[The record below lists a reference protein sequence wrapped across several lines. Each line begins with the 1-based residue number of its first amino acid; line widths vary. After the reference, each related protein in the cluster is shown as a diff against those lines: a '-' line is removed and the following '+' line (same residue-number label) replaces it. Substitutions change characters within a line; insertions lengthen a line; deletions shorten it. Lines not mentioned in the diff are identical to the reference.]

1 MALFSKPGPWY
12 TQKPTGTWDKSG
24 TLDSAQFTD
33 MVAQLAT
40 ITGKSLDKVIK
51 SEVSSILGKDL
62 QQTGVSTVW
71 LVKMKYTY
79 TERGDN
85 ALTIPYV
92 RLNGRKVR
100 TRSIKKR
107 GVHVQQKKG
116 WVWKADKINPDWWK
130 LQDEL
135 KRLHKVAKKRRGLA
149 KATWLRIA
157 KQIKLLPPL
166 QPKPPAYAYIAL
178 AGFTSRL
185 KSATG
190 GKEVNERGKKTFY
203 ITIRNYST
211 TAMAPKH
218 KKGPGG
224 YGAFKKAMRGR
235 VDHFNYSMAKCAFK
249 TSEKM
254 AAKYP
259 GSFVTEAKR

>member
-33 MVAQLAT
+33 MLGQLAT

-51 SEVSSILGKDL
+51 SEVSSILGKAL
-62 QQTGVSTVW
+62 QQTGVSTSW

-166 QPKPPAYAYIAL
+166 KPKPPDYAYIAL

-235 VDHFNYSMAKCAFK
+235 VDHFNYSMAKGAFK

-259 GSFVTEAKR
+259 GIFVTEAKR